1 MGVWETITYFYYLS
15 HFNIHIA
22 RTTKSEKSCITV
34 VLGKYMTPLEKTIS
48 YHSEKANEILQTV
61 KFFNYH
67 GPFTEESGVIG
78 QPGFRNISVCS
89 PKIIVMLITII
100 GPSRPR
106 IIVSILSDLK
116 VWHGLGKPPL
126 CWPQITEVRA
136 FWCKH
141 TNLSR
146 HREQTWDM
154 ESPYTPWGTLKVNS
168 EMKQK

>member
-1 MGVWETITYFYYLS
+1 
-15 HFNIHIA
+15 
-22 RTTKSEKSCITV
+22 
-34 VLGKYMTPLEKTIS
+34 MTPLEKTIS

-116 VWHGLGKPPL
+116 V
-126 CWPQITEVRA
+126 
-136 FWCKH
+136 
-141 TNLSR
+141 
-146 HREQTWDM
+146 
-154 ESPYTPWGTLKVNS
+154 
-168 EMKQK
+168 